1 MTDGLMRRMR
11 GHGSPLHHW
20 VYQHTRR
27 WPRLNARYLTVR
39 AALRARLR
47 ARKLQRG
54 YRHLAHVI
62 IAHKDAQRP

>member
-1 MTDGLMRRMR
+1 MKHRRY
-11 GHGSPLHHW
+11 GSPLHHW
-20 VYQHTRR
+20 VDQHTRQR
-27 WPRLNARYLTVR
+27 PQLNARYLTLR

-62 IAHKDAQRP
+62 IAHKATRPRT